1 MLGRQGVHPVTER
14 MHPAVTGTMDE
25 MHRALGCQGGFEHRQ
40 RGRNAY
46 PAADQHQRFITGGQG
61 ELARRREQVNG
72 RADMH
77 LVMQVIGD
85 PPARFALDADAV
97 QPGVGEGRQGIV
109 ATHFLAIEHQFQAD
123 VLAGRCGQDRA
134 VVHRREV
141 EGDDLVALLH
151 ALDQQERPRPPPAA
165 GRLGFFVVDGRF
177 GADQNVR
184 QLAVGRAPGTHDL
197 GGGNLAAQHFRN
209 SPQQARPYDRVML
222 RQDLQGHVLVDDL
235 GHQVAQLVQLV
246 DMPRVHQHAI
256 GQGARLVTTG
266 LVGLVEQR
274 AHLGILGQHHA
285 IKMGDQRFAAAFQQ
299 GHGRF
304 DDCTILG
311 TKHGRLLGLLTDCL
325 R

>member
-1 MLGRQGVHPVTER
+1 
-14 MHPAVTGTMDE
+14 MDE
-25 MHRALGCQGGFEHRQ
+25 VHRAFGCQGGFEHRQ
-40 RGRNAY
+40 CGRNAY

-72 RADMH
+72 RADVH
-77 LVMQVIGD
+77 LVVQVIGD

-109 ATHFLAIEHQFQAD
+109 AAHFFAIEHQFQAD
-123 VLAGRCGQDRA
+123 VLAGGCGQDRA
-134 VVHRREV
+134 VVHRGEV

-151 ALDQQERPRPPPAA
+151 ALDQQERPRTPPAA

-197 GGGNLAAQHFRN
+197 GGGNLAAQHFGN
-209 SPQQARPYDRVML
+209 SPQQAGPNDGVML
-222 RQDLQGHVLVDDL
+222 RQNLQGHVLVDDL

-274 AHLGILGQHHA
+274 TDFGILGQHHA
-285 IKMGDQRFAAAFQQ
+285 VKMGDQCFTAAFQQ
-299 GHGRF
+299 GHSGF
-304 DDCTILG
+304 NDGTVLG
-311 TKHGRLLGLLTDCL
+311 TQHGRLLGLFTHYP
-325 R
+325 